1 MNIESLYLL
10 LSYVLWGLMPIFWKQ
25 LTEVSALYILMSRI
39 FWSFIFC
46 TFILY
51 LKKDMKSIL
60 HVFKNKK
67 EFLLL
72 FLAGILISTNWGL
85 YIVAVNSGKILE
97 TSLAYY
103 LSPIFSIFLG
113 VVFYKEKLNKLQWL
127 AVGLAIIGVAISF
140 FAYGKLP
147 LMGLLLCFSFGF
159 YGLIKK
165 NVIANSDTTIVI
177 ETLVLLPV
185 TLVYILFSEINGTG
199 AIGTISNW
207 KLILLPIAGVL
218 TSLPLLLFSKGI
230 KKTPFTLAG
239 IINFASPTLSLLIGV
254 FLYNEN
260 FTNTH
265 IITFIFIWSAAIFY
279 ILGIFKSTRK

>member
-279 ILGIFKSTRK
+279 ILGIFKNTRK